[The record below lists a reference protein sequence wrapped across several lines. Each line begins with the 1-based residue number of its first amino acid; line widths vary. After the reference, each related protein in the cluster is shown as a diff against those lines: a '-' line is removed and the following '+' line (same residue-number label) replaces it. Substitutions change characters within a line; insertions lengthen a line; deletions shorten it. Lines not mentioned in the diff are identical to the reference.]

1 VHFNVC
7 LFKLHFWYK
16 NKNPFVNCLF
26 QPLQVNEVKTES
38 INSRID
44 PKLCP
49 TCPDLLAFVS
59 GLDLWVTCISSGN
72 ECRLTHVHKG
82 KSDLMLTV
90 CTCFQKILHRQ
101 LFCLHGSSCFFR
113 HF

>member
-1 VHFNVC
+1 
-7 LFKLHFWYK
+7 
-16 NKNPFVNCLF
+16 
-26 QPLQVNEVKTES
+26 VNEVRTES

-82 KSDLMLTV
+82 KSDQWLLHIRNIFKFSPTILVVQLKQLVEFV
-90 CTCFQKILHRQ
+90 CVS
-101 LFCLHGSSCFFR
+101 LFLYMCLDNSFWMKWR
-113 HF
+113 

>member
-1 VHFNVC
+1 
-7 LFKLHFWYK
+7 
-16 NKNPFVNCLF
+16 
-26 QPLQVNEVKTES
+26 VNEVKTES

-82 KSDLMLTV
+82 KSAQLYVFVAYV
-90 CTCFQKILHRQ
+90 CIQKFY
-101 LFCLHGSSCFFR
+101 FCR
-113 HF
+113 PY

>member
-1 VHFNVC
+1 MS
-7 LFKLHFWYK
+7 
-16 NKNPFVNCLF
+16 
-26 QPLQVNEVKTES
+26 EVKTES

-49 TCPDLLAFVS
+49 VYPDLLAFVS

-82 KSDLMLTV
+82 KLPQPLLDQNVINYTSAHTKCCEFCVSDTV
-90 CTCFQKILHRQ
+90 CDQVTV
-101 LFCLHGSSCFFR
+101 
-113 HF
+113 

>member
-1 VHFNVC
+1 MALMFCSLRKYV
-7 LFKLHFWYK
+7 
-16 NKNPFVNCLF
+16 PFVNCLF

-49 TCPDLLAFVS
+49 SCPTLLAFVS
-59 GLDLWVTCISSGN
+59 GLDLWVTCISSGH

-82 KSDLMLTV
+82 KSAQSLLIV
-90 CTCFQKILHRQ
+90 VHV
-101 LFCLHGSSCFFR
+101 HS
-113 HF
+113 

>member
-1 VHFNVC
+1 VS
-7 LFKLHFWYK
+7 
-16 NKNPFVNCLF
+16 
-26 QPLQVNEVKTES
+26 EVKTEC

-49 TCPDLLAFVS
+49 VYPDLLAFVS

-82 KSDLMLTV
+82 KLLITPRHIQNVASFCASDSV
-90 CTCFQKILHRQ
+90 
-101 LFCLHGSSCFFR
+101 
-113 HF
+113 

>member
-1 VHFNVC
+1 M
-7 LFKLHFWYK
+7 
-16 NKNPFVNCLF
+16 
-26 QPLQVNEVKTES
+26 NEVKTES

-82 KSDLMLTV
+82 KSAAQLLI
-90 CTCFQKILHRQ
+90 CTPEYMQIIVSFLITLKTALK
-101 LFCLHGSSCFFR
+101 SVS
-113 HF
+113 